1 MARQHTA
8 LKLILLLALLI
19 LLYLAITSDFSSLIS
34 PATLP
39 LVPQTVTHIV
49 LFQFKSSVDNATIK
63 KVYNRMLSLKHE
75 CLHPVRSKPYIRSV
89 KGGID
94 NSPEGLQNGITHAFV
109 VEFASVWDRDYYIR
123 DDPAHKAFVEWVGS
137 AVENAI
143 VVDFSLGRLE

>member
-19 LLYLAITSDFSSLIS
+19 LLYLAITSDFASLIS

-63 KVYNRMLSLKHE
+63 KVRPGSTLSFSFYYYYYYY
-75 CLHPVRSKPYIRSV
+75 LHPIFKHNEINLTTKKKHRSTTECSPLNMSVFTPSARS
-89 KGGID
+89 
-94 NSPEGLQNGITHAFV
+94 LT
-109 VEFASVWDRDYYIR
+109 
-123 DDPAHKAFVEWVGS
+123 S
-137 AVENAI
+137 AP
-143 VVDFSLGRLE
+143 